1 MYIDTDKN
9 TYDHIAFKMVFFE
22 ERYEKEFEER
32 LMKQLKYNANVK
44 KAAFC
49 RNLQLPINY
58 FVE

>member
-1 MYIDTDKN
+1 
-9 TYDHIAFKMVFFE
+9 MVFFGE
-22 ERYEKEFEER
+22 KYEKEFEER